1 MGTWQPAGAQG
12 QGAVNGKDSVAN
24 DENTFENAPL
34 QLFSLGQFAQAYF
47 GGYFPDGSR
56 RNEDFRLMIRN
67 KDGRS
72 GTECMILSA

>member
-34 QLFSLGQFAQAYF
+34 QLFSLGQLPKRTVVAISQTVAAEMKI
-47 GGYFPDGSR
+47 SV
-56 RNEDFRLMIRN
+56 
-67 KDGRS
+67 S
-72 GTECMILSA
+72 